1 MAKEKQKS
9 GKKEPFGSPRGMR
22 DVIDSEYYQYQGFF
36 EKAAEVA
43 VYYGFKPIETPI
55 LEKEGVF
62 TSGVGEGTD
71 IIEKE
76 TYTLRTKGGDHLAL
90 RPEGTASIMRSYI
103 ENGMVAWPQPVM
115 LYYYGPFFRH
125 ENPQRGRLRQFHQF
139 GIEMLGTPKSI
150 ADAIIIR
157 TILVILEE
165 AGFKNTVLMI
175 NSIGDKECRP
185 AYMRD
190 LVSYYRKHIN
200 DICADCRERMKKNP
214 LRVLDCK
221 NPKCAPIKQGAPQ
234 SMSSLCEPCREHFKE
249 VLEYLEAM
257 NISYR
262 INHHLVRGLDYYT
275 RTVFEIINGE
285 DEQSTEKP
293 DEKDSK
299 EAGADKAPT
308 PEGVGVPTG
317 SVGKRKDTQK
327 PEPLALASGG
337 RFDYLAKN
345 LGSKKDVPGVGG
357 AIGVDRIILSPK
369 HKPLEPRIMKK
380 PKVYFIQFGFEAKLK
395 SLSIIE
401 VLRKARIP
409 IMQSLSKDSLGAQL
423 SVAERLKIPYTIIFG
438 QKEALEGTVIVRD
451 MNTRSQDTVKIEELT
466 EYIKKMK

>member
-1 MAKEKQKS
+1 MK
-9 GKKEPFGSPRGMR
+9 
-22 DVIDSEYYQYQGFF
+22 DIIDSEYYQYQGFF

-76 TYTLRTKGGDHLAL
+76 MYTLRTKGGDHLAL

-103 ENGMVAWPQPVM
+103 ENGMNSWPQPVM

-125 ENPQRGRLRQFHQF
+125 ENPQRGRLRQLHQF
-139 GIEMLGTPKSI
+139 GVEMLGTPKSI
-150 ADAIIIR
+150 ADAIIMR
-157 TILVILEE
+157 TMLVILEE
-165 AGFKNTVLMI
+165 AGFKNTVLMV

-185 AYMRD
+185 AYMRE
-190 LVSYYRKHIN
+190 LTSYYRKHIN
-200 DICADCRERMKKNP
+200 EICVDCRERMKKNP

-221 NPKCAPIKQGAPQ
+221 NPKCAPIKQKAPQ
-234 SMSSLCEPCREHFKE
+234 SMSMLCGPCRDHFKE

-257 NISYR
+257 SISYR

-275 RTVFEIINGE
+275 RTVFEIIDGE
-285 DEQSTEKP
+285 EEQPQEKP
-293 DEKDSK
+293 E
-299 EAGADKAPT
+299 ETGVGDKAKN
-308 PEGVGVPTG
+308 ENE
-317 SVGKRKDTQK
+317 KEKKEEQK

-357 AIGVDRIILSPK
+357 AIGVDRVIMSPK

-409 IMQSLSKDSLGAQL
+409 IFQSLSKDSLGAQL
-423 SVAERLKIPYTIIFG
+423 SVAERLKIPFTIIFG

>member
-1 MAKEKQKS
+1 MAKEKPKS
-9 GKKEPFGSPRGMR
+9 GKKEPFGSPRGMK
-22 DVIDSEYYQYQGFF
+22 DIIDTEYYQYQGFF

-76 TYTLRTKGGDHLAL
+76 MYTLRTKGGDHLAL

-103 ENGMVAWPQPVM
+103 ENGMIAWPQPVM

-125 ENPQRGRLRQFHQF
+125 ENPQRGRLRQLHQF
-139 GIEMLGTPKSI
+139 GVEMLGTPKSI

-157 TILVILEE
+157 TMLVILEE

-234 SMSSLCEPCREHFKE
+234 SMSSLCGPCRDHFKE

-257 NISYR
+257 KISYR

-275 RTVFEIINGE
+275 RTVFEIIDGE
-285 DEQSTEKP
+285 DEQPIEKLEEKDAQGTGVDETKK
-293 DEKDSK
+293 DEKEK
-299 EAGADKAPT
+299 EK
-308 PEGVGVPTG
+308 
-317 SVGKRKDTQK
+317 KDEQK

-357 AIGVDRIILSPK
+357 AIGVDRVIMSPK

>member
-1 MAKEKQKS
+1 MK
-9 GKKEPFGSPRGMR
+9 
-22 DVIDSEYYQYQGFF
+22 DIIDTEYYQYQGFF

-76 TYTLRTKGGDHLAL
+76 MYTLRTKGGDHLSL

-103 ENGMVAWPQPVM
+103 ENGMNSWPQPVM

-139 GIEMLGTPKSI
+139 GVEMLGTPKSI

-157 TILVILEE
+157 TMLVILEE
-165 AGFKNTVLMI
+165 AGFKNTVLVV

-185 AYMRD
+185 GYIRD
-190 LVSYYRKHIN
+190 LTAYYRKHIN

-221 NPKCAPIKQGAPQ
+221 NPKCAPIKQRAPQ
-234 SMSSLCEPCREHFKE
+234 SMSSLCGPCRDHFKE

-275 RTVFEIINGE
+275 RTVFEIIDGE
-285 DEQSTEKP
+285 EVQPEEKTEEKP
-293 DEKDSK
+293 EEKNSKEVVVDDKNKDEKEK
-299 EAGADKAPT
+299 
-308 PEGVGVPTG
+308 
-317 SVGKRKDTQK
+317 KDVQK

-345 LGSKKDVPGVGG
+345 LASKKDVPGVGG
-357 AIGVDRIILSPK
+357 AIGVDRIIMSPK

>member
-1 MAKEKQKS
+1 MK
-9 GKKEPFGSPRGMR
+9 
-22 DVIDSEYYQYQGFF
+22 DIIDTEYYQYQGFF

-76 TYTLRTKGGDHLAL
+76 MYTLRTKGGDHLSL

-103 ENGMVAWPQPVM
+103 ENGMNSWPQPVM

-139 GIEMLGTPKSI
+139 GVEMLGTPKSI

-157 TILVILEE
+157 TMLVILEE
-165 AGFKNTVLMI
+165 AGFKNTVLVV

-185 AYMRD
+185 GYIRD
-190 LVSYYRKHIN
+190 LTAYYRKHIN

-221 NPKCAPIKQGAPQ
+221 NPKCAPIKQRAPQ
-234 SMSSLCEPCREHFKE
+234 SMSSLCGPCRDHFKE

-275 RTVFEIINGE
+275 RTVFEIIDGE
-285 DEQSTEKP
+285 EVQPEEKTEEKP
-293 DEKDSK
+293 EEKNSKEVVVDDKNKDEKEK
-299 EAGADKAPT
+299 
-308 PEGVGVPTG
+308 
-317 SVGKRKDTQK
+317 KDVQK

-345 LGSKKDVPGVGG
+345 LASKKDVPGVGG
-357 AIGVDRIILSPK
+357 AMGVDRIIMSPK

>member
-1 MAKEKQKS
+1 MPKEKQKKTA
-9 GKKEPFGSPRGMR
+9 KKEPFAAPRGMR
-22 DVIDSEYYQYQGFF
+22 DIIDNEYYQYQGFF

-62 TSGVGEGTD
+62 TSGVGEDTD
-71 IIEKE
+71 IVGKE
-76 TYTLRTKGGDHLAL
+76 MYTLRTKGGDHLAL
-90 RPEGTASIMRSYI
+90 RPEGTAAIMRAYI
-103 ENGMVAWPQPVM
+103 ENGMNAWPQPVM

-125 ENPQRGRLRQFHQF
+125 ESPQRGRLRQLHQF
-139 GIEMLGTPKSI
+139 GVEMLGTPKSI
-150 ADAIIIR
+150 ADAIIMR

-165 AGFKNTVLMI
+165 AGFKNTVLMV

-185 AYMRD
+185 AYIRE
-190 LVSYYRKHIN
+190 LTSYYRKHMN
-200 DICADCRERMKKNP
+200 EICADCRERMKKNP
-214 LRVLDCK
+214 LRALDCK
-221 NPKCAPIKQGAPQ
+221 NPKCVPIKQGAPQ
-234 SMSSLCEPCREHFKE
+234 SMSALCGPCRDHFKE

-262 INHHLVRGLDYYT
+262 INPHLVRGLDYYT
-275 RTVFEIINGE
+275 RTVFEIIDGE
-285 DEQSTEKP
+285 EEQAAKKEP
-293 DEKDSK
+293 SK
-299 EAGADKAPT
+299 EPVEEKNKEGKE
-308 PEGVGVPTG
+308 PE
-317 SVGKRKDTQK
+317 RK
-327 PEPLALASGG
+327 PEPLAIASGG

-357 AIGVDRIILSPK
+357 AIGVDRIIMSPK

-380 PKVYFIQFGFEAKLK
+380 PKIYFIQFGFEAKLK

-401 VLRKARIP
+401 ILRKHRVP
-409 IMQSLSKDSLGAQL
+409 IFQSLSKDSLSAQL

-451 MNTRSQDTVKIEELT
+451 MNTRSQDTLNINDLP
-466 EYIKKMK
+466 EYIKRMK

>member
-1 MAKEKQKS
+1 MPKEKPKS
-9 GKKEPFGSPRGMR
+9 GKKEPFASPRGMK
-22 DVIDSEYYQYQGFF
+22 DIIDTEYYQYQGFF

-76 TYTLRTKGGDHLAL
+76 MYTLRTKGGDHLAL

-103 ENGMVAWPQPVM
+103 ENGMNAWPQPVM

-125 ENPQRGRLRQFHQF
+125 ENPQRGRLRQLHQF
-139 GIEMLGTPKSI
+139 GVEMLGTPKSI

-157 TILVILEE
+157 TMLVILEE
-165 AGFKNTVLMI
+165 AGFKNTVLMV

-185 AYMRD
+185 AYMRE

-200 DICADCRERMKKNP
+200 EICADCRERMKKNP

-221 NPKCAPIKQGAPQ
+221 NPKCAPLKQGAPQ
-234 SMSSLCEPCREHFKE
+234 SISLLCGPCRDHFKE

-275 RTVFEIINGE
+275 RTVFEIIDGE
-285 DEQSTEKP
+285 EEQLEKSP
-293 DEKDSK
+293 EGKDDKEGGVTDKNKDEKEK
-299 EAGADKAPT
+299 EKK
-308 PEGVGVPTG
+308 EV
-317 SVGKRKDTQK
+317 QK

-357 AIGVDRIILSPK
+357 AIGVDRIIMSPK

-409 IMQSLSKDSLGAQL
+409 IFQSLSKDSLGAQL
-423 SVAERLKIPYTIIFG
+423 SVAERLKIPFTIIFG

-451 MNTRSQDTVKIEELT
+451 MNTRSQDTIKIDELP

>member
-1 MAKEKQKS
+1 
-9 GKKEPFGSPRGMR
+9 MR
-22 DVIDSEYYQYQGFF
+22 DIIDSEYYQYQGFF
-36 EKAAEVA
+36 EKAAEVS

-103 ENGMVAWPQPVM
+103 ENGMIAWPQPVM

-157 TILVILEE
+157 TMLVILEE

-185 AYMRD
+185 AYVRD

-234 SMSSLCEPCREHFKE
+234 SMSSLCGPCRDHFKE

-257 NISYR
+257 KISYR

-275 RTVFEIINGE
+275 RTVFEIIDGE
-285 DEQSTEKP
+285 EEQMEVKPEEVKTEEKNK
-293 DEKDSK
+293 DEKDK
-299 EAGADKAPT
+299 EK
-308 PEGVGVPTG
+308 
-317 SVGKRKDTQK
+317 KDIQK

-357 AIGVDRIILSPK
+357 AIGVDRIIMSPK

-451 MNTRSQDTVKIEELT
+451 MNTRSQDTVKIEELA

>member
-1 MAKEKQKS
+1 
-9 GKKEPFGSPRGMR
+9 MR

-103 ENGMVAWPQPVM
+103 ENGMIAWPQPVM

-157 TILVILEE
+157 TMLVILEE

-185 AYMRD
+185 AYVRD

-234 SMSSLCEPCREHFKE
+234 SMSSLCEPCRDHFKE

-257 NISYR
+257 SISYR

-275 RTVFEIINGE
+275 RTVFEIIDGE
-285 DEQSTEKP
+285 EEQLEKVP
-293 DEKDSK
+293 DEKDPQGSETNDKNKDEK
-299 EAGADKAPT
+299 EKA
-308 PEGVGVPTG
+308 
-317 SVGKRKDTQK
+317 KKDAEK
-327 PEPLALASGG
+327 PEPLALAGGG
-337 RFDYLAKN
+337 RFDYLGKH
-345 LGSKKDVPGVGG
+345 LGSKKDVPGVG
-357 AIGVDRIILSPK
+357 ASIGVDRIIMSPK

-451 MNTRSQDTVKIEELT
+451 MNTRSQDTVKIEELA